1 MAPENRTSHPKEH
14 WVKLRR
20 LLRNPVSLA
29 GVALALVS
37 LGNIFLFSLIGFIA
51 ERPSPYIGILA
62 YMVAPAFLICGLL
75 FMAVG
80 AWRER
85 KKKTGEISLYP
96 RIDLND
102 PGQRS
107 AVMSFGTFVLVFV
120 GVHAFK
126 TCVPALKK
134 RIIPSVITFASL
146 YIILP
151 PTPW

>member
-85 KKKTGEISLYP
+85 KKKPERFRCIPVLTSTTP
-96 RIDLND
+96 D
-102 PGQRS
+102 S
-107 AVMSFGTFVLVFV
+107 A
-120 GVHAFK
+120 A
-126 TCVPALKK
+126 
-134 RIIPSVITFASL
+134 R
-146 YIILP
+146 
-151 PTPW
+151 